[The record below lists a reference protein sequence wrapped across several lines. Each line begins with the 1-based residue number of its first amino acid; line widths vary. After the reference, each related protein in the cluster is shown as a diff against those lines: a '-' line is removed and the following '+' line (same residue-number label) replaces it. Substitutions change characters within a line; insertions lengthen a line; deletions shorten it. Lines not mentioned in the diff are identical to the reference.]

1 MKDKKVILS
10 TFFIVPA
17 NNQVYLW
24 LTVKTTMQPVLDT
37 LKIPILQ
44 EVIKTDRKKFWKHQ
58 NPKSGKKSTI

>member
-1 MKDKKVILS
+1 MDKKVILS

-44 EVIKTDRKKFWKHQ
+44 EVIKTGRK
-58 NPKSGKKSTI
+58 